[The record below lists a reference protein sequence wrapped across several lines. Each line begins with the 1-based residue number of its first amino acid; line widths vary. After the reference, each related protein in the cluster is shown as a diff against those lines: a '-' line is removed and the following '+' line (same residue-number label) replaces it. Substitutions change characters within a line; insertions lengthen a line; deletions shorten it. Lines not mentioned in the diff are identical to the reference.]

1 MFLSCGVFCAS
12 PFKSPRQ
19 ITYICDARRKVINSH
34 LLAGCLLLLL
44 LQREGPGARARDKR
58 TRADTLLVFA
68 CYSYSHHQQP
78 RDMSTSRGLK
88 TLFFL
93 LLFSFIFSFIF
104 FRCYS
109 ASFRLFLGG
118 GAAALQTCR
127 RWNKSQK
134 KKKDHAFSEPP
145 AVAVATS
152 ISSKRISEIKSNPN
166 PKVEVCTI
174 MIRDCACDLFIYIC
188 GYRGGCFVGRPNKH
202 SSTTGNQLLND
213 ILHGY

>member
-44 LQREGPGARARDKR
+44 LQREGPGARSRDKR
-58 TRADTLLVFA
+58 TRADALLVFA

-134 KKKDHAFSEPP
+134 KKKTTPFQNLPQLPSQPQFPRKEYP
-145 AVAVATS
+145 
-152 ISSKRISEIKSNPN
+152 KSNQTQI
-166 PKVEVCTI
+166 PKWKYA
-174 MIRDCACDLFIYIC
+174 RL
-188 GYRGGCFVGRPNKH
+188 
-202 SSTTGNQLLND
+202 
-213 ILHGY
+213 

>member
-58 TRADTLLVFA
+58 TRADTLLVFS
-68 CYSYSHHQQP
+68 CYSYSYSHHQQP

-134 KKKDHAFSEPP
+134 KKKTTPFQNLPQLPSQPQFPRKEYP
-145 AVAVATS
+145 
-152 ISSKRISEIKSNPN
+152 KSNQTQI
-166 PKVEVCTI
+166 PKWKYA
-174 MIRDCACDLFIYIC
+174 RL
-188 GYRGGCFVGRPNKH
+188 
-202 SSTTGNQLLND
+202 
-213 ILHGY
+213 